1 VLRFFGQGAGLDV
14 DSVDFA
20 YPPAVKAAVAG
31 VFLLSGCSVA
41 ALLQWAFGEAT
52 WSVSTGLGSCI
63 AAAVYELGRPARL
76 SVEEAQAL
84 EAQWQD
90 FGPRPPPNSRALRTR
105 SSRKTKP

>member
-1 VLRFFGQGAGLDV
+1 MLRVFGQGAGLDV

-31 VFLLSGCSVA
+31 VFLLCGCSVA

-84 EAQWQD
+84 AV
-90 FGPRPPPNSRALRTR
+90 GNK
-105 SSRKTKP
+105 RKKRKKRQPGMRISL